1 MEENGKRTRFAPK
14 PAGLIGLILAA
25 ALLLAPLPA
34 RAAEDPPSPG
44 EESAAS
50 EPAAAPE
57 RVTGAGYTSVLY
69 DNTSGLP
76 TSDANDIVQTSS
88 GFILIGGYSGLVRYD
103 GNDFYRYDAST
114 GISSVRCLW
123 VDSRDRVWIGT
134 NESGVAVMEH
144 EEVTAFY
151 DRKNGLKSAS
161 IQDIAEDDD
170 GNILIATTMG
180 LASVDPEGNLQLI
193 ENPQVSSEYIRM
205 LQPGPDGVIYGMTRG
220 GDLFTVVN
228 RRVSA
233 YYPAEELNLGS
244 TVNAIL
250 PDPDRPG
257 FVYLGTQ
264 SSDVWYGDLTEG
276 LADRRALSAVP
287 HRKVNCLTL
296 LDGTLWACTDN
307 GVGFFDAGGSY
318 TALED
323 IPLNRSVDRMMRDY
337 EGNLWFA
344 SSRQGV
350 MKIVQSR
357 FIDVSRQADLDT
369 AVVNTTCRY
378 RGDLYLGTDTGL
390 IILDQNFRTR
400 QNALSLNLE
409 GVRIRCIT
417 PDSAGRLWLCTYGVN
432 GLVCYDGEEF
442 TWQIFNTESGLAS
455 NRVRTCMELHD
466 GTMAVATT
474 GGLNL
479 VKDGKVTATYNNSR
493 GISNLE
499 ILCLEQTEDGR
510 LYLGSDG
517 DGIYVVDGSAVSRI
531 GLEDGLR
538 SEVILRIRHDPVEEL
553 YWIITSNSIAY
564 LRGEKVTTVDGF
576 PYSNN
581 FDLYFDDDG
590 RLWILSSNGVYV
602 VNRDAMLANGEI
614 PYTLYDFSCGLP
626 CVATANSFSQ
636 LDPDGNLYIAGSTG
650 VCSVNIND
658 DVTHYGRVRLSVPF
672 LTVDDA
678 TLPVPESGEITIPA
692 SAKRVVIHPYA
703 FTYSLSNPHVRYQLE
718 GFDDAPTVLTKRDL
732 DSVSYTNL
740 DGGTYRFRLS
750 LIDITTG
757 AAEQTLTVTI
767 VKTRALHE
775 YPLFWILL
783 AALVL
788 LLTAGTVSL
797 FFRKKTKALERK
809 NEENRRMIQDI
820 SGAFAKCVDMKDAY
834 TNGHSTRVAHYT
846 ALLASRLGKTSD
858 EVDRIYNIALLHD
871 IGKISIPDNILNKP
885 GRLTD
890 EEYQVMKSH
899 SSRGYDILRDV
910 SIAPE
915 LALGA
920 GYHHEK
926 YDGTGYPSGL
936 KGDEIP
942 QVAQIIAVADTF
954 DAMYST
960 RPYRKKMAI
969 DAVADELRRIAG
981 HQLNPDYV
989 KLFLQLIDEGAVDE
1003 IDRKY
1008 TTEPAAKPAEAAG
1021 AEETAGTG

>member
-1 MEENGKRTRFAPK
+1 MKENGKRLRLALRPMS
-14 PAGLIGLILAA
+14 LSCLLLAA
-25 ALLLAPLPA
+25 ALLLAPLPV

-44 EESAAS
+44 EETPA
-50 EPAAAPE
+50 EPAASAE

-76 TSDANDIVQTSS
+76 TSDANDILQTSS

-114 GISSVRCLW
+114 GISSVRCLYA
-123 VDSRDRVWIGT
+123 DSRDRIWIGT
-134 NESGVAVMEH
+134 NESGAAVMEH

-151 DRKNGLKSAS
+151 DRKSGLSSAS
-161 IQDIAEDDD
+161 IQDITEDAN
-170 GNILIATTMG
+170 GNILVATTMG
-180 LASVDPEGNLQLI
+180 IASVDPAGDLTLI
-193 ENPQVSSEYIRM
+193 DNPQVSTEYIRS
-205 LQPGPDGVIYGMTRG
+205 LKPGPNGVIYGLTRG
-220 GDLFTVVN
+220 GDLFTVEN
-228 RRVSA
+228 LRVSA
-233 YYPAEELNLGS
+233 YYPAEELSLSS
-244 TVNAIL
+244 TINAIL

-257 FVYLGTQ
+257 WVYLGTQ
-264 SSDVWYGDLTEG
+264 GSDIYYGSLAEDLT
-276 LADRRALSAVP
+276 DRRILSAVP
-287 HRKVNCLTL
+287 QKKVNCISL
-296 LDGTLWACTDN
+296 LDGLLWVCTDN
-307 GVGFFDAGGSY
+307 GIGYFDAEGNY
-318 TALED
+318 TELLD
-323 IPLNRSVDRMMRDY
+323 LPLSRSVDQMMQDY

-357 FIDVSRQADLDT
+357 FIDVSKQAELEPT
-369 AVVNTTCRY
+369 VVNTTCRY
-378 RGDLYLGTDTGL
+378 KGDLYLGTDTGL
-390 IILDQNFRTR
+390 IILDKDFHKK
-400 QNALSLNLE
+400 QNALSLNME
-409 GVRIRCIT
+409 GVRIRCIKA
-417 PDSAGRLWLCTYGVN
+417 DSAGRLWLCTYGTN
-432 GLVCYDGEEF
+432 GLVCYDGDSF
-442 TWQIFNTESGLAS
+442 TWKLYTPDTGLAS
-455 NRVRTCMELHD
+455 DRVRSCMELKD

-479 VKDGKVTATYNNSR
+479 VKDGEVTATYNNSR

-517 DGIYVVDGSAVSRI
+517 DGIYVVDGGKVSRV

-538 SEVILRIRHDPVEEL
+538 SEVILRIRRDPKEEL
-553 YWIITSNSIAY
+553 FWIITSNSIAY
-564 LRGEKVTTVDGF
+564 MQDEKVTTVTGF

-581 FDLYFDDDG
+581 FDLCFDDDG
-590 RLWILSSNGVYV
+590 RLWVLSSNGIYV
-602 VNRDAMLANGEI
+602 VDREAMLQNGEI
-614 PYTLYDFSCGLP
+614 QYTLYDFSSGLP

-658 DVTHYGRVRLSVPF
+658 DVTHYGQVRLSVPY

-678 TLPVPESGEITIPA
+678 TVAVPESGEVTIPA
-692 SAKRVVIHPYA
+692 SAKRVVIHPFA

-718 GFDDAPTVLTKRDL
+718 GFDDAPTVLTKRQL

-750 LIDITTG
+750 IINITTG

-767 VKTRALHE
+767 VKEKALHE
-775 YPLFWILL
+775 YPLFWVVL
-783 AALVL
+783 AVLALALV
-788 LLTAGTVSL
+788 AGTLTL
-797 FFRKKTKALERK
+797 FFRKKTRALERK
-809 NEENRRMIQDI
+809 NEENRRMIHDI
-820 SGAFAKCVDMKDAY
+820 SGAFAKCIDMKDAY
-834 TNGHSTRVAHYT
+834 TNGHSTRVAQYT
-846 ALLASRLGKTSD
+846 ALLASRLGKTPE
-858 EVDRIYNIALLHD
+858 EVDQIYNIALLHD
-871 IGKISIPDNILNKP
+871 VGKISIPDSILNKP
-885 GRLTD
+885 GKLTD

-899 SSRGYDILRDV
+899 SSRGYNILHDV

-960 RPYRKKMAI
+960 RPYRKKMSI
-969 DAVADELRRIAG
+969 ETVSDELRRVAG
-981 HQLNPDYV
+981 RQLNPEYV
-989 KLFLQLIDEGAVDE
+989 ELFLQLIREGEVE
-1003 IDRKY
+1003 KIDREY
-1008 TTEPAAKPAEAAG
+1008 TTEPAATVPDGTAGAKAEAK
-1021 AEETAGTG
+1021 